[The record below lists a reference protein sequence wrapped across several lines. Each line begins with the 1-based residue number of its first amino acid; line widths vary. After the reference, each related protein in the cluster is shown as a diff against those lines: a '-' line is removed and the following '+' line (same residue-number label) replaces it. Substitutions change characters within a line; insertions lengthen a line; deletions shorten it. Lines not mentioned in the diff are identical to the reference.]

1 MYFTTIFYIK
11 CRHFR
16 TSIGPPCSPHPRRG
30 WIFPIMWLIVSKP
43 TQFAAVWRL
52 VNYCHHNNKN
62 RPTTTC
68 NDDATMGLS
77 IPLLAYSIHLSLGD
91 AWNKVFFGTES
102 TGRGLAVI
110 SAFWTVLW
118 STAYLFYRVDTISGL
133 LLLPTCLW
141 VTVAALLNLSIYR
154 LN

>member
-1 MYFTTIFYIK
+1 
-11 CRHFR
+11 
-16 TSIGPPCSPHPRRG
+16 
-30 WIFPIMWLIVSKP
+30 MWLIVSKP

-52 VNYCHHNNKN
+52 VNYCHDNKN
-62 RPTTTC
+62 RPTTTTC

-102 TGRGLAVI
+102 TGRGLGVI

-118 STAYLFYRVDTISGL
+118 STAYLFYRVDIISGL

>member
-1 MYFTTIFYIK
+1 MSIVIYFVTEFSHHHTFYSNGVISF
-11 CRHFR
+11 HF
-16 TSIGPPCSPHPRRG
+16 SIDNNHFSG
-30 WIFPIMWLIVSKP
+30 WLFPIMWLIVSKP
-43 TQFAAVWRL
+43 TQYAAVWRL
-52 VNYCHHNNKN
+52 VNYCQKN
-62 RPTTTC
+62 AC
-68 NDDATMGLS
+68 DATMGLS

-102 TGRGLAVI
+102 TGRGLGVI

-141 VTVAALLNLSIYR
+141 VTVAASLNWSIYR
-154 LN
+154 LNK